1 MKNIITLKTVVVILY
16 IVAFAIFSL
25 VARNM
30 LNVCL
35 PNEYIL
41 LKNIKIES
49 ISKVVLVKNSGG
61 DYYIALFKD
70 GTKTGRV
77 ALIGNS
83 KMNLQTYKSI
93 ILNGNKTIDIVKMK
107 NCRIFGCPE
116 EYFLYD
122 ERFFCDSNNQCNY
135 KDEYIK
141 KYIFYLLITLFVF
154 VIISLGFYK
163 LYTSKFVNE

>member
-1 MKNIITLKTVVVILY
+1 MKNRTTLKTVVVILY
-16 IVAFAIFSL
+16 IFILTIFSL

-41 LKNIKIES
+41 VKKIKIES

-61 DYYIALFKD
+61 SYYLALFKD
-70 GTKTGRV
+70 GMKTGCV

-83 KMNLQTYKSI
+83 KMNLQTYKNI
-93 ILNGNKTIDIVKMK
+93 ILNGNKTIDVVKMK

-141 KYIFYLLITLFVF
+141 KYIFYLFITLIVF
-154 VIISLGFYK
+154 SIISLGFYK
-163 LYTSKFVNE
+163 LYKSRFVNE